1 MTTFRD
7 AGRGTTDAGPQRRS
21 FALDGAQL
29 RSTPNGTGG
38 EVLTFSGYACVTNRS
53 YEMTD
58 LAGPY
63 PELVRSG
70 AFADTLGKNPD
81 VPLLLN
87 HDGLTLARTKSG
99 TLTLSEDST
108 GLLTEARLDP
118 KNSIVQN
125 IRSAMERRDLDEMSF
140 AFRVNDLNSGW
151 NDDYTERSFGS
162 LDINK
167 GDVSVVTFG
176 ANPHT
181 AGASMRSLERFLSAL
196 TPEQAEVARR
206 RLGTA
211 GTVPADLASYVARAA
226 ALRRGSSG
234 RHTRK
239 TPPPPD
245 LKTYMARAFALRTG
259 ER

>member
-1 MTTFRD
+1 MTISTPRA
-7 AGRGTTDAGPQRRS
+7 AGRGAADTGPQRRS

-38 EVLTFSGYACVTNRS
+38 ETLTFTGYACVTNRS

-70 AFADTLGKNPD
+70 AFKDTLASGPD
-81 VPLLLN
+81 VPFLLN

-162 LDINK
+162 LDIN
-167 GDVSVVTFG
+167 
-176 ANPHT
+176 
-181 AGASMRSLERFLSAL
+181 
-196 TPEQAEVARR
+196 
-206 RLGTA
+206 
-211 GTVPADLASYVARAA
+211 
-226 ALRRGSSG
+226 
-234 RHTRK
+234 
-239 TPPPPD
+239 
-245 LKTYMARAFALRTG
+245 
-259 ER
+259 